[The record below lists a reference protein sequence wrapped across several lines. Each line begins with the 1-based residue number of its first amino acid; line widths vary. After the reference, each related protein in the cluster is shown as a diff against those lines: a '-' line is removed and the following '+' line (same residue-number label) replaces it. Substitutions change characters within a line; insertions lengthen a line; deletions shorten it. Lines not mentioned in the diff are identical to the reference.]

1 MPELPEIE
9 TIKRII
15 GPQITGRR
23 IDETV
28 IMRPEVIARPLADQ
42 FCKGTTGRMSAGNI
56 AGFSKGETYTCDF
69 STQRRAGTA
78 FFRYSLFWTVLA
90 SRLGKRRKTIKECLL
105 EQSVIAGIGNIYSDE
120 ILFAAGIHPAR
131 PANTLTMD
139 EWQRL
144 AAVLPERLSFFI
156 DKNATTPEEYL
167 RTKGQDYRNTPF
179 LQVYGHSGES
189 CPVCKA
195 TLCRIVIGGRS
206 SVYCP
211 CCQKC

>member
-9 TIKRII
+9 TTKRII

-42 FCKGTTGRMSAGNI
+42 FCKGTTGRMVKAM
-56 AGFSKGETYTCDF
+56 E
-69 STQRRAGTA
+69 RRAGTA
-78 FFRYSLFWTVLA
+78 FFRYPPFWTVLA

-105 EQSVIAGIGNIYSDE
+105 EQNVIAGIGNIYSDE

-144 AAVLPERLSFFI
+144 AAVIPERLSFFI
-156 DKNATTPEEYL
+156 DKNATTPEKYL

-179 LQVYGHSGES
+179 LQVYGHSGEL

-195 TLCRIVIGGRS
+195 TLCRIVIGGRN